1 MKSSYLRAAL
11 LLLLAAAAFA
21 PAVAQQSAAPSAK
34 PAPANALPPD
44 VHPESLSRLPNVR
57 REEMDELG
65 KKMYDT
71 VVGGQARSIAGLQGP
86 YGVWLHSPKLAEKV
100 LPLIYYLRYE
110 TVLGRRLTELG
121 ILVAAREL
129 DSQFE
134 WSAHEPVALKE
145 GLEPAVIDVVRFRK
159 STQGLGEKEA
169 LIITLGRE
177 LFRKHKVSPA
187 TYAHAQK
194 VFGDGGVVDLAALM
208 GDYTSINMLIN
219 TFDIQL
225 GPDQKPLLPMP

>member
-1 MKSSYLRAAL
+1 MKSRYAL
-11 LLLLAAAAFA
+11 AVLVYLLAAAAFS
-21 PAVAQQSAAPSAK
+21 PASAQQSAAPSAT
-34 PAPANALPPD
+34 ALPPD

-86 YGVWLHSPKLAEKV
+86 YGVWLHSPQLAEKV
-100 LPLIYYLRYE
+100 LPLIYYLRYD
-110 TVLGRRLTELG
+110 TSLGRRLTELG

-145 GLEPAVIDVVRFRK
+145 GLEPAIIDVVRFRK
-159 STQGLGEKEA
+159 SAQGLGEKEA
-169 LIITLGRE
+169 LIINLGRE
-177 LFRKHKVSPA
+177 LFRKHKVSRA
-187 TYAHAQK
+187 TFAHAQK
-194 VFGDGGVVDLAALM
+194 VFGDRGVVDLAALM

-225 GPDQKPLLPMP
+225 QPDQKPLLPMP

>member
-1 MKSSYLRAAL
+1 MKSFSLRS
-11 LLLLAAAAFA
+11 AFVLIL
-21 PAVAQQSAAPSAK
+21 VASAFGSASAEQSAAPIAK
-34 PAPANALPPD
+34 QARAKTPPPD
-44 VHPESLSRLPNVR
+44 VHADSLSRLPNVR

-86 YGVWLHSPKLAEKV
+86 YGVWLHSPQLAEKV
-100 LPLIYYLRYE
+100 LPLIYYLRYD
-110 TVLGRRLTELG
+110 TALGRRLTELG

-145 GLEPAVIDVVRFRK
+145 GLDPAIIDIVRFRK
-159 STQGLGEKEA
+159 GAQGTGDKESF
-169 LIITLGRE
+169 IIDFGRE

-187 TYAHAQK
+187 TFARGIK
-194 VFGDGGVVDLAALM
+194 LFGDRGMVDLAALM

-225 GPDQKPLLPMP
+225 QPDQKPLLPLP